1 MTKRPHTYGSTGP
14 RKPTT
19 IDLDATQVRVEEAV
33 DAAKEGAAAA
43 VSDQLAPAPAVDEAP
58 KDPVAADGV
67 SDTAVMADVA
77 ADPGRD
83 QATQVEGTTQA
94 QGAITPAWAAR
105 GEEPAPEATATETAN
120 DPSPAEAMSA
130 TAAADTAQHAST
142 SPADADPKASD
153 SIDPVEDVARPAATE
168 TPAVDEP
175 VVAATKPV
183 EPAPAAAASPAP
195 VAAPPRKSSAGAVFA
210 GALGGG
216 ILGTAAAYVVATLGF
231 WPAAGPVPADPAALQ
246 RIAGLEQE
254 LKALAARPTPAAPT
268 GQIDALAAS
277 LKALEGQIANLPKP
291 ADPTTAVA
299 AVTTRIE
306 ALDAAVK
313 AAAERADAATRDL
326 EALRKAIAEA
336 PAGAAGE
343 TSPAAL
349 TALNQAVA
357 ELSTKLEETR
367 QSIGGVSST
376 VIDGLKADL
385 EAAKTAAATQAEAAK
400 AAADAALKE
409 ARDRAAALEAA
420 VKDVA
425 GQAGAAATS
434 QIDDLKKDLGALKGQ
449 LETAL
454 TGPMADVAKKIDG
467 LANDNA
473 NAVTARDQATLAVAL
488 GAVKTALDAGRPF
501 ATELQTAKALAGT
514 AVDLSALEAVAPT
527 GAKPVAALIE
537 AFPAVA
543 RKVLAVVDGA
553 GADAGLIDSLM
564 ARAQNLVRIRP
575 VGEVAGTDP
584 ASRLARVEARLKA
597 GDVSAALG
605 EWLELPEGARA
616 AGGDFG
622 AQLAARASA
631 DAALAKVTSEL
642 LATLSKPTQ

>member
-425 GQAGAAATS
+425 GQAGPPRRARSTTS
-434 QIDDLKKDLGALKGQ
+434 RK
-449 LETAL
+449 TS
-454 TGPMADVAKKIDG
+454 
-467 LANDNA
+467 
-473 NAVTARDQATLAVAL
+473 AR
-488 GAVKTALDAGRPF
+488 
-501 ATELQTAKALAGT
+501 
-514 AVDLSALEAVAPT
+514 
-527 GAKPVAALIE
+527 
-537 AFPAVA
+537 
-543 RKVLAVVDGA
+543 
-553 GADAGLIDSLM
+553 
-564 ARAQNLVRIRP
+564 
-575 VGEVAGTDP
+575 
-584 ASRLARVEARLKA
+584 
-597 GDVSAALG
+597 
-605 EWLELPEGARA
+605 
-616 AGGDFG
+616 
-622 AQLAARASA
+622 
-631 DAALAKVTSEL
+631 
-642 LATLSKPTQ
+642 